1 MTEYGGVMETAESSN
16 FTQVIQDHLALKERN
31 RPLERSMP
39 LERYMTRDPFEN
51 HPLFK
56 TEEQARIEETMDAPE
71 NGEVAG
77 EPQVWLAETQEHV
90 NADANADDSL
100 WGGRSRDF
108 DWGD

>member
-1 MTEYGGVMETAESSN
+1 METAESS
-16 FTQVIQDHLALKERN
+16 FTEVIQDHLALKERN
-31 RPLERSMP
+31 KPLERAMP

-56 TEEQARIEETMDAPE
+56 TEEQARIEETMDEAQ
-71 NGEVAG
+71 NGDG
-77 EPQVWLAETQEHV
+77 PSDSQVWLAATQEHV
-90 NADANADDSL
+90 DAEADDSL